1 MAFWSNKDA
10 SPARKYRF
18 KAGPSGTN
26 WWYISTVTLP
36 SFTTN
41 VGEYQLL
48 NQTFKY
54 PGVPKWEPV
63 TISIIDTADSV
74 EQIKKA
80 LGAQGFDF
88 LQEEGLTK
96 LMTNDTRKALRKGI
110 QADLDKSIKKSNDSI
125 QKKTMEGY
133 DIANTSTPF
142 SQVLAKRDKSQA
154 QAQAELKNAAIMRAK
169 GVIPSDANDIIIEQ
183 MSGDGSTFRTWTLKN
198 SFISSVNYGDLSYS
212 SDELVSME
220 IVVTY
225 DYATTEK

>member
-1 MAFWSNKDA
+1 M
-10 SPARKYRF
+10 
-18 KAGPSGTN
+18 
-26 WWYISTVTLP
+26 
-36 SFTTN
+36 
-41 VGEYQLL
+41 L